1 MHTKKTDRVFLLLIA
16 VLVGACFCLLA
27 PLPARAEGLRDRVIT
42 WTEEERDHNLE
53 HASIGVQVGVTSE
66 AEVNSRYPEAD
77 AQSFQSISD
86 TIAALSA
93 GKLSYATAT
102 EPIAQLYM
110 RENPELTYVLP
121 ALYTCD
127 VSMGMAKG
135 SDELRQKINEVIA
148 RLRAD
153 GTIDAVQKKWCED
166 GDYDMSDIPV
176 REDGEVLTVA
186 YSPTDEPSTF
196 MYNGQAAGMDVEI
209 IMRVAYELGMR
220 CEFQD
225 MNFTAKLAA
234 LASGKV
240 DVGIYMVNTPERA
253 KSIDFTDTAYVI
265 NWVVMTRSDSGASA
279 SVFDGLISNL
289 ENTFVAE
296 DRWLMILQ
304 GLSTTAG
311 IAVGSFALGTLG
323 GAALCLMRRS
333 KRRALSALA
342 NGYCRI
348 VTGIPVLVWLMIL
361 YYIVFASV
369 SVPAAAVAIV
379 CFGLEVSAPL
389 SGVFQT
395 GLDSVAPGEV
405 EAAQAMGFPSSQIY
419 RLVVLPQAIQ
429 HVGGLYTGQLVSLIK
444 ATSVVGYVAITDLTK
459 VSDIIR
465 SRTFQA
471 FFPLI
476 SVAVVYFVLI
486 LLFSWLL
493 GCALRR
499 FDPKCRSDARVLRG
513 IAADPA
519 QPRA

>member
-1 MHTKKTDRVFLLLIA
+1 MVKPANRRVVA
-16 VLVGACFCLLA
+16 VLLALLA
-27 PLPARAEGLRDRVIT
+27 ACLVLMPAVPARAEGLRDRVIT
-42 WTEEERDHNLE
+42 WSEEERDSKLE

-66 AEVNSRYPEAD
+66 TEVNNRYPEAD

-93 GKLSYATAT
+93 GKLDYATAT

-110 RENPELTYVLP
+110 RENPDLTYVLP

-135 SDELRQKINEVIA
+135 TDELRQKINEVIA
-148 RLRAD
+148 RLRED
-153 GTIDAVQKKWCED
+153 GTIDAIQKKWCED

-225 MNFTAKLAA
+225 MNFTAKLSA
-234 LASGKV
+234 LSAGKV

-265 NWVVMTRSDSGASA
+265 NWVAMTRSDSGSAA
-279 SVFDGLISNL
+279 SVFDGLVSNL
-289 ENTFVAE
+289 ENTFIAE

-333 KRRALSALA
+333 KRRVLSTLA

-369 SVPAAAVAIV
+369 NVPAVVVAIV

-429 HVGGLYTGQLVSLIK
+429 HVGGLYTGQLTSLIK
-444 ATSVVGYVAITDLTK
+444 ATSIVGYVAITDLTK

-471 FFPLI
+471 FFPLL

-493 GCALRR
+493 GCWLRR
-499 FDPKCRSDARVLRG
+499 IDPKRRKPERILKGISAR
-513 IAADPA
+513 
-519 QPRA
+519 

>member
-1 MHTKKTDRVFLLLIA
+1 MQSLSIHRRAAA
-16 VLVGACFCLLA
+16 VVVALLA
-27 PLPARAEGLRDRVIT
+27 ACLVSFVPAPAMAEGLRDRVIT
-42 WTEEERDHNLE
+42 WTEEERDINLE

-66 AEVNSRYPEAD
+66 TEVNNRYPDSD

-93 GKLSYATAT
+93 GKIDYATAT

-110 RENPELTYVLP
+110 RENPDLTYVLP

-127 VSMGMAKG
+127 VSIGMAKG
-135 SDELRQKINEVIA
+135 NDELKAKINEVIA

-153 GTIDAVQKKWCED
+153 GTIDAIQKKWCED
-166 GDYDMSDIPV
+166 GDYSMDDVPV

-196 MYNGQAAGMDVEI
+196 MYNGHAAGMDVEI

-234 LASGKV
+234 LTSGKV
-240 DVGIYMVNTPERA
+240 DLGIYMVNTPERA

-265 NWVVMTRSDSGASA
+265 NWVVMTKDKDAASGS
-279 SVFDGLISNL
+279 FLDGFVSSL
-289 ENTFVAE
+289 ESTFIAE
-296 DRWLMILQ
+296 DRWVMVLE
-304 GLSTTAG
+304 GLLTTAG
-311 IAVGSFALGTLG
+311 IAAGSFALGTVG
-323 GAALCLMRRS
+323 GIGLCLMRRS
-333 KRRALSALA
+333 RRRAVAGIA

-348 VTGIPVLVWLMIL
+348 VTGVPVLVWLMIL
-361 YYIVFASV
+361 YYIVFAGV
-369 SVPAAAVAIV
+369 DIAAVAVAIV
-379 CFGLEVSAPL
+379 CFGLEVAAPL
-389 SGVFQT
+389 SGVFMT
-395 GLDSVAPGEV
+395 GLESVSPGEV
-405 EAAQAMGFPSSQIY
+405 EAAHALGLPSGRIY
-419 RLVVLPQAIQ
+419 RLVVVPQAVQRIS
-429 HVGGLYTGQLVSLIK
+429 GLYAGQLVSLVK
-444 ATSVVGYVAITDLTK
+444 ATSIVGYVAISDLTK

-499 FDPKCRSDARVLRG
+499 FDPKRRSAARVLRG
-513 IAADPA
+513 ITPA
-519 QPRA
+519 RAS